1 MTRPTLHVAASIALR
16 SFRIDMEKG
25 GIMTR
30 ETLIAMDSLQRALA
44 FEPPEPY
51 IPTPEDNA
59 REARWRKL

>member
-1 MTRPTLHVAASIALR
+1 MTQPTLHVAASIALR

-44 FEPPEPY
+44 YDPPAPHEPSPDD
-51 IPTPEDNA
+51 IA
-59 REARWRKL
+59 REERWRKL